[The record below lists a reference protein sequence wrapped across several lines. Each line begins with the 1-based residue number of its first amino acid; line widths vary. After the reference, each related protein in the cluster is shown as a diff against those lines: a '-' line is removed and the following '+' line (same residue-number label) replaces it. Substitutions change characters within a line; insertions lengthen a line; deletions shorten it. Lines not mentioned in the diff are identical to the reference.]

1 MGNIIIDEMT
11 LKDYNVLK
19 NTLQTEFD
27 EFWTPE
33 ILKSELENQNSKYI
47 VAFIDDEI
55 VGFAGITYNFD
66 YIEIMNIVVKN
77 NMRRKGI
84 AASLMKKLILLSE
97 EYNVNK
103 IALEVNENNIPARKM
118 YEKFGFKEVGIRKN
132 YYNGNSDAIL
142 MDFYL

>member
-1 MGNIIIDEMT
+1 MENIIIDEMT

-66 YIEIMNIVVKN
+66 YIEITNIVVKN

-84 AASLMKKLILLSE
+84 ASSLMRKLILLSE
-97 EYNVNK
+97 EYNVTK
-103 IALEVNENNIPARKM
+103 IALEVNENNISARKM